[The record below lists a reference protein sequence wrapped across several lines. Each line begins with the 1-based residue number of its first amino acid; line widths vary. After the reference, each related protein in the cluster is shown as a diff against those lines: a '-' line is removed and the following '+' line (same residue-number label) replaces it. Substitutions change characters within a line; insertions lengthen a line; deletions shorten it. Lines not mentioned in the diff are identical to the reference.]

1 MQSLSLFLRTRP
13 LLFQPLLMRPLPL
26 YEFPQRGV
34 RLQLRINRRLRKH
47 RQEKAKK
54 EIEASKV
61 VEGK

>member
-1 MQSLSLFLRTRP
+1 
-13 LLFQPLLMRPLPL
+13 MRPLPL